1 MSQIYTQTIYEL
13 VDEICCRDFTNILGK
28 LTQHNKDKFVEM
40 IYESIMSGDNPE
52 KITEQDIYDYV
63 CDVMAKAVFIYLD
76 DVVDV
81 IK

>member
-1 MSQIYTQTIYEL
+1 
-13 VDEICCRDFTNILGK
+13 
-28 LTQHNKDKFVEM
+28 M

-76 DVVDV
+76 DIVDV

>member
-13 VDEICCRDFTNILGK
+13 VDEICCRDFLHIVGK
-28 LTQHNKDKFVEM
+28 LTQYNKDKFVEM
-40 IYESIMSGDNPE
+40 IYEDVMSGDNPDQ
-52 KITEQDIYDYV
+52 ITEQHIYDHV